1 MIDLNDLKAAVENGL
16 IDKYNVTIVRR
27 DGEIVDYVE
36 NGETI
41 AENEQVE
48 TMDLIDVLRKVF
60 NC

>member
-60 NC
+60 NH